1 MKYIT
6 YAVIAALMFGMAIAP
21 SIHDG
26 LAFAQNEQN
35 QASNDTPT
43 HRGDNST
50 SSREHA
56 SMENKGSSI
65 DKKEMMKEKKH
76 ISVEKKQVSQDKKE
90 MTIEKKKISKEKRS
104 TNLEEKKSRLMER
117 YSTMSNDHILQ
128 LQNRLQHMQEAHDPM
143 KEKLDAG
150 VALRLSFSESERDRV
165 YQNTKEQRLSDRM
178 AQLNQ
183 SPEQRAAQIEDL
195 KQKVI
200 ERRYTTISPYVQVIL
215 GSDLTDVICPLD
227 RYLVIRNSDGM
238 PNCMS
243 YYTATTLIN
252 RGLVSYPE

>member
-43 HRGDNST
+43 YRGDNST

-104 TNLEEKKSRLMER
+104 ANLEEKKSKLMER
-117 YSTMSNDHILQ
+117 YSSLSNGQIFQ
-128 LQNRLQHMQEAHDPM
+128 LHSKLNSMQELRSTTQHV
-143 KEKLDAG
+143 LDAG
-150 VALRLSFSESERDRV
+150 EELRLSTSESERERV
-165 YQNTKEQRLSDRM
+165 YQSIKEQRLSDRNAEQNM
-178 AQLNQ
+178 TQ
-183 SPEQRAAQIEDL
+183 EQRAAKIEEL
-195 KQKVI
+195 KRKVI
-200 ERRYTTISPYVQVIL
+200 ERRQNSISPYIQMIM
-215 GSDLTDVICPLD
+215 GSGSTDVICSLD
-227 RYLVIRNSDGM
+227 QKLVIRNSDGM
-238 PNCMS
+238 PNCMT

-252 RGLVSYPE
+252 RGIVSYPE